1 MIKRRLEGFNIK
13 PYETLRNIIDKN
25 KWVKNYSEEDKR
37 DREFN
42 FRIEMIDNLIKA
54 ENDFIE
60 ILKNSIYEREDF
72 GIRRKVFWLVLDCL
86 KIKSKIIG
94 NLGNGRR
101 IFDYLVTWIIRD
113 EGNEERKEIRF
124 TAKFEIKNVTN
135 MKFFWEAW

>member
-37 DREFN
+37 DREFK

-72 GIRRKVFWLVLDCL
+72 GIK
-86 KIKSKIIG
+86 
-94 NLGNGRR
+94 
-101 IFDYLVTWIIRD
+101 T
-113 EGNEERKEIRF
+113 
-124 TAKFEIKNVTN
+124 
-135 MKFFWEAW
+135 